1 MYEFRFSKKLSG
13 GTMTHQ
19 IAAANYTMPS
29 VLNTYKP
36 IAGSAATTRA
46 TASTGAATTTSG
58 TSSSDPSGVGATF
71 LSLLTQELQ
80 NQDPTAPMDSTA
92 MVGQM
97 ISLNQLEE
105 LTSINQAV
113 GGSTTSTSGAAQ
125 PAVGAT
131 NSTVVSPMSVPQLLT
146 STAVAMNQ
154 LPFDP
159 NTMMPA
165 TSGTTNAAALA
176 ASITSP
182 LNAASMGFPGYSNN
196 ISGGK

>member
-1 MYEFRFSKKLSG
+1 
-13 GTMTHQ
+13 MTHQ
-19 IAAANYTMPS
+19 ITANYTMPAA
-29 VLNTYKP
+29 LNIPKT
-36 IAGSAATTRA
+36 IAGSAATPRA
-46 TASTGAATTTSG
+46 TASTGTATSTGG
-58 TSSSDPSGVGATF
+58 TSSTDPSGVGATF

-113 GGSTTSTSGAAQ
+113 GGSTTSTSGAVQAAPGTANAVAASSPSAAQ
-125 PAVGAT
+125 L
-131 NSTVVSPMSVPQLLT
+131 ST
-146 STAVAMNQ
+146 STAAATNQ

-159 NTMMPA
+159 NTMMPM
-165 TSGTTNAAALA
+165 TSGAANAAALA

-182 LNAASMGFPGYSNN
+182 LNAASMGYSSYSNN